1 MATHR
6 ITTPRVIDH
15 TWIASETVRSRA
27 GNFTFKESY
36 PSGDAANRL
45 KETLLFN
52 RAIEVYL
59 AQMPTVSWFRVWKGI
74 ADAGGGVPNQM
85 VIWETLMDAA
95 TLLLTGN
102 TETVYGLCSMDLKR
116 DGAVV
121 IELPPSLLGGL
132 IDIRQHSIVDIGLTG
147 IDKGNGGKLLVLP
160 PDHQAPI
167 PDGHIVVK
175 SPTYAVTLGVRSFQV
190 DGKPDKAVALM
201 KSVRVYPL
209 TRAAD
214 SPQMTFVNGSHN
226 EIDTLFSDDVRFFD
240 DLASIVER
248 EARDIFP
255 AHERFQLASIGIE
268 KGKAFRPDA
277 ARRRLL
283 DEAAHLASAIART
296 NSFASNDEA
305 RLVYPDRVWEWAF
318 VGGSATFD
326 SQGFVNTDRRAAFAY
341 IAIGM
346 SPAMVDKHVG
356 AGSQYLWTPR
366 DASGAFLDG
375 SKSYRLHIPPNI
387 PIKNFWSVVAYDADS
402 RSILRNSQPFPSV
415 STYTNPQANGDGS
428 IDVYFGPEAPAG
440 KEKNWIQ
447 TVPGKGWFTL
457 FRFYGPL
464 EAFFDKSW
472 KPDDITEVK

>member
-1 MATHR
+1 MLRLDEDRRRRTRVVDHSHDESRRLGRRDRQPKRSSQSYSDSGDTNSARHTRLLPRQSMVRPRAVGTLDGTRRIGVAMFQTLVPAHVMLSGSGRTATPSLFQRFSGATCLLSEALRHVVSGQRPRCRPTAATGNKETRQMATHR

-59 AQMPTVSWFRVWKGI
+59 AQMPTVSWYRVWKAI

-85 VIWETLMDAA
+85 VIWETLMDSA

-121 IELPPSLLGGL
+121 IELPPSMLGGL

-147 IDKGNGGKLLVLP
+147 VDKGNGGKLLVLP

-167 PDGHIVVK
+167 PDGYIVVK
-175 SPTYAVTLGVRSFQV
+175 SPTYAATLAVRSFQV

-201 KSVRVYPL
+201 KSARVYPL

-214 SPQMTFVNGSHN
+214 PPPMTFVNGSHN

-240 DLASIVER
+240 
-248 EARDIFP
+248 
-255 AHERFQLASIGIE
+255 
-268 KGKAFRPDA
+268 
-277 ARRRLL
+277 
-283 DEAAHLASAIART
+283 
-296 NSFASNDEA
+296 
-305 RLVYPDRVWEWAF
+305 
-318 VGGSATFD
+318 
-326 SQGFVNTDRRAAFAY
+326 
-341 IAIGM
+341 
-346 SPAMVDKHVG
+346 
-356 AGSQYLWTPR
+356 
-366 DASGAFLDG
+366 
-375 SKSYRLHIPPNI
+375 
-387 PIKNFWSVVAYDADS
+387 
-402 RSILRNSQPFPSV
+402 
-415 STYTNPQANGDGS
+415 
-428 IDVYFGPEAPAG
+428 
-440 KEKNWIQ
+440 
-447 TVPGKGWFTL
+447 
-457 FRFYGPL
+457 
-464 EAFFDKSW
+464 
-472 KPDDITEVK
+472 